1 MNNYFQDIEYHL
13 IKHLSESRER
23 ILIAVAW
30 FTNQNISKTLIA
42 LKNIE
47 IDIVLDDNKINSNS
61 IAVRDLIANGT
72 SISFVKDLQKNYYQ
86 MHNKFCVIDN
96 KMVLTGSYNWSY
108 NANTNDENLALI
120 SNKEI
125 ATSYNMEFSKIKNK
139 KYNIDRIS
147 FSSQE
152 KKELTTEI
160 GDGLVKLLKENL
172 NSLEKGIFY
181 KWTDKKIKNKLRG
194 ISERIHNTVKDKVG
208 TMGIYSDLISKYGIE
223 FVYLATEDEKANSRH
238 LYSKEGIDQ
247 IEHYL
252 NIDFQLLKIRA
263 IDKIVSGYMDLLK
276 SNESESETKRILKI
290 TDFVIKEKL
299 YIHSELKK

>member
-1 MNNYFQDIEYHL
+1 L